1 MNRMYDLACRETV
14 LDSEEQNM
22 TVLEAEIAAYTAANP
37 KSKKLHERA
46 AAFMPG
52 GDTRNSIFW
61 NPFPVYVTHA
71 DGVQLT
77 DADGNVRTDFVNNMT
92 TLIMGHRHPDVVKA
106 LHDQVDHGVSY
117 PAPSPPVIRWA
128 EILCE
133 RVPSVEKVRFVN
145 SGTEATLNAIRAARA
160 FTGKTLIAK
169 CEGAY
174 HGNHD
179 AIQISVTPPLKDAG
193 EAEHPDPVVMF
204 PGINPAAADDIVI
217 MPYNNPEAAERVV
230 RSHAKDLAAVIV
242 EPINGQCGMV
252 PAKPEFLQLL
262 RDLTSELEIPLIFDE
277 VISFRAAAG
286 GAQEWYGIT
295 PDLTCFGKVIGGG
308 MPVGAFGGKDEIMS
322 MWDPNYG
329 TEQVQHA
336 GTFNGNPM
344 TAAAGVATLDL
355 LTPEVYEE
363 LERKGDRLRQ
373 MIRDLISE
381 LEVPMGVTGATSLF
395 ALQFTTENVTDYR
408 SFATN
413 DKEMN
418 QTVFTGLLN
427 EGFLMSSRCAGNVSA
442 VHTDDDLDAFVD
454 ALRRVL
460 VRTGYA

>member
-1 MNRMYDLACRETV
+1 MSSLQ
-14 LDSEEQNM
+14 SEIDAF
-22 TVLEAEIAAYTAANP
+22 VAANP
-37 KSKKLHERA
+37 KSKALHDRA
-46 AAFMPG
+46 TEFMPG

-61 NPFPVYVTHA
+61 NPFPVYVSHA
-71 DGVQLT
+71 EGTQLT
-77 DADGNVRTDFVNNMT
+77 DVDGNVRTDFVNNMT

-133 RVPSVEKVRFVN
+133 RVPSVDKVRFVN

-160 FTGKTLIAK
+160 YTGKTLLAK

-179 AIQISVTPPLKDAG
+179 AIQISVTPPVDQAG
-193 EAEHPDPVVMF
+193 EADEPDAVVMF
-204 PGINPAAADDIVI
+204 PGINPGAAEDVVI
-217 MPYNNPEAAERVV
+217 MPYNHPEAAEKVIRD
-230 RSHAKDLAAVIV
+230 HAEELAAVIV

-252 PAKPEFLQLL
+252 PAKPEFLQML
-262 RDLTSELEIPLIFDE
+262 RDVTSQLSIPLIFDE
-277 VISFRAAAG
+277 VISFRAASG

-322 MWDPNYG
+322 LWDPNHG
-329 TEQVQHA
+329 PGQVQHA

-344 TAAAGVATLDL
+344 TAAAGVATLEL
-355 LTPEVYEE
+355 LTPEVYAE
-363 LERKGDRLRQ
+363 LERKGESLRQ
-373 MIRDLISE
+373 KLRDLIAE
-381 LEVPMGVTGATSLF
+381 LEVPMGVTGAASLF

-408 SFATN
+408 SYATN
-413 DKEMN
+413 DKEML

-427 EGFLMSSRCAGNVSA
+427 EGFLMSNRCAGNVSA
-442 VHTDDDLDAFVD
+442 VHTDEDIEAFVG

-460 VRTGYA
+460 IRAGYA

>member
-1 MNRMYDLACRETV
+1 MTA
-14 LDSEEQNM
+14 LDTEVA
-22 TVLEAEIAAYTAANP
+22 TYVAANP
-37 KSKKLHERA
+37 RSKALHERA
-46 AAFMPG
+46 VKFLPG

-61 NPFPVYVTHA
+61 DPFPVYVTHA
-71 DGVQLT
+71 DGTQLT

-92 TLIMGHRHPDVVKA
+92 TLIMGHRHPDVSKA
-106 LHDQVDHGVSY
+106 LHEQVDRGVSF

-133 RVPSVEKVRFVN
+133 RVPSIEKIRFVN

-179 AIQISVTPPLKDAG
+179 AIQISVTPPLSEAGDA
-193 EAEHPDPVVMF
+193 ERPDPVVMF

-217 MPYNNPEAAERVV
+217 MPYNNLQAAERII
-230 RSHAKDLAAVIV
+230 RGRAGELAAVIV

-252 PAKPEFLQLL
+252 PAKPEFLQGL
-262 RDLTSELEIPLIFDE
+262 RDLTSELGIPLIFDE
-277 VISFRAAAG
+277 VISFRAAKG
-286 GAQEWYGIT
+286 GAQEWFGIT

-308 MPVGAFGGKDEIMS
+308 LPVGAFGGKEEIMS
-322 MWDPNYG
+322 LWDPNYG
-329 TEQVQHA
+329 SGQVQHA

-344 TAAAGVATLDL
+344 TAAAGVATLEL
-355 LTPEVYEE
+355 LTPEVYVE
-363 LERKGDRLRQ
+363 LERKGELLRKKL
-373 MIRDLISE
+373 RDLITE
-381 LEVPMGVTGATSLF
+381 LEVSMGVTGATSLF
-395 ALQFTTENVTDYR
+395 ALQFTTEPVIDYR
-408 SFATN
+408 SYATN
-413 DKEMN
+413 DRTMM

-427 EGFLMSSRCAGNVSA
+427 EGILMSNRCAGNVSA
-442 VHTDDDLDAFVD
+442 VHTDADIDNFVE

-460 VRTGYA
+460 VRAGYA

>member
-1 MNRMYDLACRETV
+1 MTA
-14 LDSEEQNM
+14 LD
-22 TVLEAEIAAYTAANP
+22 AEVAAYTAANP
-37 KSKKLHERA
+37 RSRALHERA
-46 AAFMPG
+46 AKFMPG
-52 GDTRNSIFW
+52 GDTRNSIYW
-61 NPFPVYVTHA
+61 SPFPVYVTHA
-71 DGVQLT
+71 DGTQLT

-106 LHDQVDHGVSY
+106 LHEQVDHGVSF

-133 RVPSVEKVRFVN
+133 RVPSVDKVRFVN

-179 AIQISVTPPLKDAG
+179 AIQISVTPPIDEAG
-193 EAEHPDPVVMF
+193 DAEHPDAVVMF
-204 PGINPAAADDIVI
+204 PGINPAATDDIVI
-217 MPYNNPEAAERVV
+217 MPYNNLDAAEKVIRG
-230 RSHAKDLAAVIV
+230 RAEELAAVIV

-252 PAKPEFLQLL
+252 PAKPEFLQGL
-262 RDLTSELEIPLIFDE
+262 RDLTSELGIPLIFDE
-277 VISFRAAAG
+277 VISFRAASG

-308 MPVGAFGGKDEIMS
+308 MPVGAFGGKEEIMS
-322 MWDPNYG
+322 LWDPNHG
-329 TEQVQHA
+329 DGQVQHA

-355 LTPEVYEE
+355 LTPEVYME
-363 LERKGDRLRQ
+363 LERKGELLRQ
-373 MIRDLISE
+373 KIRDLIAE

-395 ALQFTTENVTDYR
+395 ALQFTTEPVTDYR
-408 SFATN
+408 SYATN
-413 DKEMN
+413 DKTMM

-427 EGFLMSSRCAGNVSA
+427 EGILMSNRCAGNVSA
-442 VHTDDDLDAFVD
+442 VHTEVDIDGFVA

-460 VRTGYA
+460 VRAGYA